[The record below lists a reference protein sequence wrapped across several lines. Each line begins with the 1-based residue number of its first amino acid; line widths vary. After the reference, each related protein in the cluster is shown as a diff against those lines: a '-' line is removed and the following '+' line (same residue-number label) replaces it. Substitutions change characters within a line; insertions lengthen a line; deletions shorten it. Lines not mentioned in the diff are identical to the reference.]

1 MAGHTFGSK
10 RRQELSTKGLGLVC
24 IGVVLGLVAVFA
36 GISHRRQSQQVEQL
50 LADFYRER
58 VAHGEEDRQRWESYV
73 SLSIQSR
80 ARIEEMAKAIQ
91 QLRSEEKEIRLGI
104 AKVAEQRSKEE
115 SRLASEDSGE
125 VAASIRESLG
135 LTAPPV
141 EQNGGLFFPL
151 PISRQ
156 LAAFAVGC
164 RADQAELALQ
174 RQDCQNLRGQLFAGE
189 SAHAELQNMVKTAQA
204 ALTSEKAARQ
214 REAEEC
220 QRVVK
225 SLTNAARRGFWG
237 KVWDRTKVV
246 LAFAAG
252 AVVGRLAH

>member
-1 MAGHTFGSK
+1 MSA
-10 RRQELSTKGLGLVC
+10 KGLAAAFIVA
-24 IGVVLGLVAVFA
+24 VLGLWVMLAWV
-36 GISHRRQSQQVEQL
+36 SHRHQSQQVEQL
-50 LADFYRER
+50 LAEFSRAR
-58 VAHGEEDRQRWESYV
+58 ATHLEEDRQRNQDYLR
-73 SLSIQSR
+73 LSSQSR

-91 QLRSEEKEIRLGI
+91 QLRNQEREIQLSI
-104 AKVAEQRSKEE
+104 ARVAEQRSKEK
-115 SRLASEDSGE
+115 SRVASEDIGQ
-125 VAASIRESLG
+125 VAVSIQETLG

-151 PISRQ
+151 PLSRQ

-174 RQDCQNLRGQLFAGE
+174 QQDCQNLRDQLSTRE
-189 SAHAELQNMVKTAQA
+189 SEHSELQGMVKTTEA
-204 ALTSEKAARQ
+204 ALSSEKGARQ
-214 REAEEC
+214 RDAEEC

-225 SLTNAARRGFWG
+225 SVAKTARRGFWG